1 MAKPHDKNL
10 IIALGAIGVL
20 LAIIL
25 VVVLLKRKSPSS
37 PPPERMAVQAAPS
50 QPPAQPS
57 PQPPANPPTLV
68 LFYMDGC
75 GHCTDF
81 KPVWE
86 QLVPELERGGVK
98 CLGINYKDHME
109 MVRQEGIAGF
119 PTIKFYPQGFP
130 GKGIDY
136 SGARTRE
143 GILDFLQNGP
153 Q

>member
-50 QPPAQPS
+50 QPPSP

-109 MVRQEGIAGF
+109 MVRQEGVAGF
-119 PTIKFYPQGFP
+119 PTIKFYPHGFP
-130 GKGIDY
+130 GKSVDY

>member
-25 VVVLLKRKSPSS
+25 VVVLLKRKSTPSPQEKMVVQQQQPVAASS
-37 PPPERMAVQAAPS
+37 P
-50 QPPAQPS
+50 

-68 LFYMDGC
+68 LFYMEGC
-75 GHCTDF
+75 GPCNNF
-81 KPVWE
+81 RPIWE
-86 QLVPELERGGVK
+86 QMIPELERGGVK
-98 CLGINYKDHME
+98 CIGLNYKDHVE
-109 MVRQEGIAGF
+109 MMQQEGISGF
-119 PTIKFYPQGFP
+119 PTVKFYPQGFP

-136 SGARTRE
+136 SGPRTKE
-143 GILDFLQNGP
+143 GIVDFLQNGP

>member
-50 QPPAQPS
+50 QPPAP

-98 CLGINYKDHME
+98 CLGLNYKDHAE
-109 MVRQEGIAGF
+109 MIRQEGVAGF
-119 PTIKFYPQGFP
+119 PTIKFYPHGFP
-130 GKGIDY
+130 GKSVDY